1 MPVLACHTKK
11 HNNMKKVIIAL
22 VTAIAVGCMA
32 MVQPAKAGGVYD
44 GVAPGSSILG
54 VRLGLSGIV
63 GANVTYDYSLAR
75 VWKGTFTIGGDI
87 GYMWGQRGYV
97 HRVDGTRVGE
107 RGSNNYVNIR
117 IRTTYRLNVVV
128 PEWEVYAGVALGGG
142 FNAWRDYTD
151 PHGEVLTITGTYGF
165 CSGAF
170 ILGTSYWFT
179 DAISANLEFDF
190 GNLSQSYVN
199 LGVNFKF

>member
-1 MPVLACHTKK
+1 MSHKK

-75 VWKGTFTIGGDI
+75 VWKGSFTIGGQV
-87 GYMWGQRGYV
+87 GYMWSGYTNRVSSGTVV
-97 HRVDGTRVGE
+97 HKWKG
-107 RGSNNYVNIR
+107 NNNFIDIKV
-117 IRTTYRLNVVV
+117 RTTYRFNVVV
-128 PEWEVYAGVALGGG
+128 PEWEVYAGVGIGAVVNPWSEKVVDKAAGDR
-142 FNAWRDYTD
+142 NVAK
-151 PHGEVLTITGTYGF
+151 ETGVGAGV
-165 CSGAF
+165 SGAF
-170 ILGTSYWFT
+170 ILGTSYSFT